1 MASLVWTT
9 QLNTTGIT
17 KVNALAA
24 ATLAAPIYIVGT
36 TNLSVIGSESGD
48 SSVDS
53 TYSAF
58 IIAYDSSN
66 NISYTKRINGSGD
79 DSATCIKLYSG
90 LIYMGGNTSSQ
101 QLTWGMDSNGT
112 ADDTSDDTALSET
125 NPENLL
131 GTIDGFAVKYDK
143 YGYVKWGKRLTN
155 ISAIDVD
162 GTYMYLG
169 NNSLLLTC
177 STTGNDSDE
186 ITIYQQ
192 MDIGTDTTIHS
203 ITNNVGS
210 YVFIGGQTYAQ
221 QIGNETTNNL
231 QGTSNGYI
239 YAYQSLSAP
248 LWLKRIGQN
257 NDTSVTRIIYTTDGY
272 IYAAGITTSTLIGT
286 ETTSNLL
293 SAQDG
298 FVAKYGASA
307 GEFVASI
314 RVSGTSS
321 GESTIITSII
331 NDSTNSYIYIGGYT
345 TASQLQSSLVIS
357 GQSFNTTCESS
368 NNKIG
373 TQDGFFA
380 KLTKSGVFVA
390 VQRIGQSNSSTYI
403 TDIKINKSGYVV
415 VVGYTEQ
422 STSFTS
428 GFVSTY
434 TFTTTTTV
442 VSSTPIDY
450 CVNKMNRRNRMS
462 MTCTNVQYNKL
473 VTYGNDPQQ
482 SQKMA
487 YSRYLRSNKPYKY
500 IYTPPAAVV
509 SNSGVII
516 TFAGYGSTSGSTA
529 IGSTGVDALVA
540 NLEKPITCAIDSAG
554 NMYICDISTR
564 RIYKL
569 TVSTNIIAPFAG
581 NGTSGYLGDGEN
593 ATDASLDEPED
604 IAFDTSNNVY
614 ICDKNN
620 KCIRKVVNGT
630 ITTICGNGTIGYS
643 GDGGD
648 ASYATLNYP
657 RGLCIDASNNIYIV
671 DTENSVIRKID
682 ATTNIISTVAG
693 NANAIPTTDLGNG
706 TFATSILVNLRI
718 PRSVYVDSSQN
729 IYIADT
735 GNRRIRKVD
744 ATTQKISTYCG
755 TGNGGFNGDNI
766 LATAANLNIPVY
778 VTGDASYIYVTD
790 LGHNRVRKINKSTNM
805 ITTVIGN
812 GDFEYTGD
820 NIQATSAG
828 LNQPRGLGIDTL
840 GNIYVADTLH
850 SRVRKVYA

>member
-9 QLNTTGIT
+9 QLNNIGIT

-24 ATLAAPIYIVGT
+24 ATVADTIYIAGT

-48 SSVDS
+48 SSIDS

-58 IIAYDSSN
+58 IIAYDSTN

-79 DSATCIKLYSG
+79 DSATCIKLYNG

-112 ADDTSDDTALSET
+112 ADDTSDDTAISET
-125 NPENLL
+125 NTENLQ
-131 GTIDGFAVKYDK
+131 GTVDGFAVKYDR

-155 ISAIDVD
+155 VSAIDVD

-169 NNSLLLTC
+169 NNSILLTC

-186 ITIYQQ
+186 ITIYAE

-221 QIGNETTNNL
+221 QIGNETTDNL

-239 YAYQSLSAP
+239 YAYQSLTAP
-248 LWLKRIGQN
+248 LWLNRIGKN

-272 IYAAGITTSTLIGT
+272 VYAAGQTTSTLIGT

-293 SAQDG
+293 GTQDG
-298 FVAKYGASA
+298 FVAKYGANA
-307 GEFVASI
+307 GIFVASV
-314 RVSGTSS
+314 RFSGTNH
-321 GESTIITSII
+321 TTITSMTS
-331 NDSTNSYIYIGGYT
+331 DSNYIYICGYT
-345 TASQLQSSLVIS
+345 TASQLKSSLVII
-357 GQSFNTTCESS
+357 GQIFNTICESS
-368 NNKIG
+368 TTNNIG

-380 KLTKSGVFVA
+380 KFTTSGEFVTL
-390 VQRIGQSNSSTYI
+390 QRIGKSNSSTYI

-415 VVGYTEQ
+415 VTGYIVQT
-422 STSFTS
+422 TFTS
-428 GFVSTY
+428 GFVYVY
-434 TFTTTTTV
+434 TLSTTTTSTV
-442 VSSTPIDY
+442 VASTPIDY

-473 VTYGNDPQQ
+473 VTYGNNPRQ

-487 YSRYLRSNKPYKY
+487 YSTYLRSIKPYTY
-500 IYTPPAAVV
+500 IYSQEAIVV
-509 SNSGVII
+509 SNSGIII

-529 IGSTGVDALVA
+529 ISSNGVDALVA

-564 RIYKL
+564 RVYKL

-581 NGTSGYLGDGEN
+581 NGTSGYSGDNET
-593 ATDASLDEPED
+593 ATEAKLDEPQD
-604 IAFDTSNNVY
+604 IAFDSSNNVY

-620 KCIRKVVNGT
+620 NCIRKVDAT
-630 ITTICGNGTIGYS
+630 TQIITTICGNGISGYS

-648 ASYATLNYP
+648 ASSAALNYP
-657 RGLCIDASNNIYIV
+657 QGICIDASNNIYIA
-671 DTENSVIRKID
+671 DTGNSVIRKID
-682 ATTNIISTVAG
+682 ATTNIISTIAG
-693 NANAIPTTDLGNG
+693 NVNAVPTSDLGNG
-706 TFATSILVNLRI
+706 KAATSIEVNLRI
-718 PRSVYVDSSQN
+718 PRSVYVDSSKN

-735 GNRRIRKVD
+735 GNRRIRKID
-744 ATTQKISTYCG
+744 ATTQIISTYCG
-755 TGNGGFNGDNI
+755 TGNGGFNSDNI
-766 LATAANLNIPVY
+766 LATSANLNIPLY
-778 VTGDASYIYVTD
+778 VTGDASNIYITD
-790 LGHNRVRKINKSTNM
+790 VGYNRVRKINKTTTI

-812 GDFEYTGD
+812 GDFEYNGD

-828 LNQPRGLGIDTL
+828 INQPRGLAIDTL
-840 GNIYVADTLH
+840 GNIYVTDTLH

>member
-9 QLNTTGIT
+9 QLNSIGIT
-17 KVNALAA
+17 KVNAVAA
-24 ATLAAPIYIVGT
+24 ATAAAPIYIAGT

-48 SSVDS
+48 SSIDS

-58 IIAYDSSN
+58 IIAYDSTN

-112 ADDTSDDTALSET
+112 ADDTSDDTAISET
-125 NPENLL
+125 NTENLQ
-131 GTIDGFAVKYDK
+131 GTVDGFAVKYDI
-143 YGYVKWGKRLTN
+143 YGYVKWGTRLTN
-155 ISAIDVD
+155 VSAIDVD

-169 NNSLLLTC
+169 NNSMLLTC
-177 STTGNDSDE
+177 STTGDDSDE
-186 ITIYQQ
+186 ITIYEE

-221 QIGNETTNNL
+221 QIGNETTDNL

-239 YAYQSLSAP
+239 YAYQSRSEP
-248 LWLKRIGQN
+248 LWLNRIGQN
-257 NDTSVTRIIYTTDGY
+257 NDTSVTRVIYTTDGY
-272 IYAAGITTSTLIGT
+272 VYAAGITTSTLIGT
-286 ETTSNLL
+286 EVTSNLL
-293 SAQDG
+293 GAQDG
-298 FVAKYGASA
+298 FVAKYGANA
-307 GEFVASI
+307 GIFVASI
-314 RVSGTSS
+314 RVSGTNH
-321 GESTIITSII
+321 TTITSII
-331 NDSTNSYIYIGGYT
+331 NDSTDTYIYICGYT
-345 TASQLQSSLVIS
+345 TASQLKSSLVIS
-357 GQSFNTTCESS
+357 GQSYNTTCELSS
-368 NNKIG
+368 NNNIG

-380 KLTKSGVFVA
+380 KFTKSGEFVT

-415 VVGYTEQ
+415 VTGYIEQ
-422 STSFTS
+422 STFTS
-428 GFVSTY
+428 GFVSIY

-473 VTYGNDPQQ
+473 VTYGNNPAQ

-487 YSRYLRSNKPYKY
+487 YSTYLRSNKPHMY
-500 IYTPPAAVV
+500 IYSPEATVV
-509 SNSGVII
+509 SNSGMII
-516 TFAGYGSTSGSTA
+516 TFAGYGSTSGSSA
-529 IGSTGVDALVA
+529 ITSNGVDALVA

-564 RIYKL
+564 RVYKL
-569 TVSTNIIAPFAG
+569 TVSTNIITPFAG
-581 NGTSGYLGDGEN
+581 NGTSGYSGDSAN
-593 ATDASLDEPED
+593 AIDANLNEPQD
-604 IAFDTSNNVY
+604 IAFDSSNNVY
-614 ICDKNN
+614 ICDKDNS
-620 KCIRKVVNGT
+620 CVQKVANGI
-630 ITTICGNGTIGYS
+630 ITTICGNGTSGYS

-657 RGLCIDASNNIYIV
+657 QGICIDASNNIYIA
-671 DTENSVIRKID
+671 DTGNSVIRKID
-682 ATTNIISTVAG
+682 ATTGIITTIAG
-693 NANAIPTTDLGNG
+693 NVNAVPTTDLGNG
-706 TFATSILVNLRI
+706 KTATSIEVNLRI
-718 PRSVYVDSSQN
+718 PRSVYIDSEKN

-744 ATTQKISTYCG
+744 ATTQIISTYCG
-755 TGNGGFNGDNI
+755 TGNGGFNGDGI
-766 LATAANLNIPVY
+766 LATSANLNIPLY
-778 VTGDASYIYVTD
+778 VTGDASNIYITD
-790 LGHNRVRKINKSTNM
+790 VGYNRVRKINKSTNS
-805 ITTVIGN
+805 INTVIGN
-812 GDFEYTGD
+812 GDFEYNGD